1 MNTGNFGG
9 QRLALIG
16 LSTLALAMLS
26 AAAQAESTSLMEAL
40 TNGKAGVDL
49 RYRYE
54 HVDQDNP
61 LRNANASTLRTRINY
76 ATDSFHGFGAF
87 VEMDDVT
94 VLGSVRYNNATQTP
108 SAETA
113 YSVVADPRGTEVNQA
128 FLSYAGL
135 SNTLFKLGRQRIIY
149 DNARFIGNVGWRQN
163 EQTYD
168 AFSLVNTSLAD
179 TQISYAY
186 IDKINRIF
194 GEDSPVGEF
203 EMSSHLLNLGYSG
216 FAAGKLSAYGYF
228 LDNET
233 LPASSNR
240 TLGLRFAGD
249 YPLNASSKLLYALEY
264 AKQDDFRSGASTIDA
279 DYSLVELGAQYKT
292 VSARLGHEVLGVDGS
307 AFSTPLATAHAFNG
321 WADVF
326 LVTPADGLR
335 DRYLKLSGSLAGVG
349 LLAAYHDFSADR
361 GGADYGSELNLQ
373 ASRAFGKVNLL
384 AKYAR
389 YSADD
394 FAVDTS
400 KFWLMA
406 QVAF

>member
-9 QRLALIG
+9 QRQALIG
-16 LSTLALAMLS
+16 LSTMALAMLS

-40 TNGKAGVDL
+40 SNGKAGVDL

-108 SAETA
+108 SAETD

-186 IDKINRIF
+186 IDKVNRIF

-249 YPLNASSKLLYALEY
+249 YALNASSKLLYALEY
-264 AKQDDFRSGASTIDA
+264 AKQDDFRSGASNIDA
-279 DYSLVELGAQYKT
+279 DYTLVELGAQYKA

-326 LVTPADGLR
+326 LVTPPDGLR
-335 DRYLKLSGSLAGVG
+335 DSYLKLSGNVAGVG

-361 GGADYGSELNLQ
+361 GGDDYGSELNLQ

-394 FAVDTS
+394 FATDTS